1 MAPCYYDCESTIF
14 AARDLAWY
22 QASNSGNV
30 SLKYLWPQRQHAG
43 VGASDQHEAAVGAPL
58 TAGVP
63 LGERLTRDGC
73 ACCVLCDGHEAPRG
87 EEHVLERDRRPLAL
101 GRDGDACV
109 RRLHMGVGGVLLYL
123 LWLRYT
129 RYGPNLHVDVGGA
142 RAERWQIAPCWQ
154 LLITPLVISPRW

>member
-1 MAPCYYDCESTIF
+1 MVDVSSRNALLQVIVNRPLSPREISVP
-14 AARDLAWY
+14 

-87 EEHVLERDRRPLAL
+87 EEHVLERDRRLLAL

-109 RRLHMGVGGVLLYL
+109 RRLHMGVGGVLLYV
-123 LWLRYT
+123 LWYT
-129 RYGPNLHVDVGGA
+129 RYGILARPNK
-142 RAERWQIAPCWQ
+142 WM
-154 LLITPLVISPRW
+154 